1 MVEFN
6 RQEALKMK
14 KEIDFRLHSGPHFF
28 VDDVNPMEDTFAIKK
43 ANLEVKDE
51 WISRFWKIPNKEI

>member
-51 WISRFWKIPNKEI
+51 